1 MVTMGYFLAGISLV
15 YALVYGMLY
24 LSFEQNFSGWGYR
37 HSPEVLRLL
46 EKKLRD
52 KGKPVPQ
59 WMIDTQKMPSCS
71 MKIKDLGLSQI
82 RDEQAI
88 ANVLRK
94 QGKSQ

>member
-1 MVTMGYFLAGISLV
+1 
-15 YALVYGMLY
+15 
-24 LSFEQNFSGWGYR
+24 
-37 HSPEVLRLL
+37 
-46 EKKLRD
+46 
-52 KGKPVPQ
+52 
-59 WMIDTQKMPSCS
+59 MIDTQKMPSCS